1 MFTVAL
7 FTIAKT
13 WGQPKCASRVDWIK
27 KMWYIYRK
35 EYYPATKT
43 TETMPFAAAWMDLE
57 IIILSTVNHTEKDK
71 CMIPLNAETWKNDR
85 NELIYKAEN
94 RLTHYENKLM
104 VTRAEVWWEGL
115 D

>member
-35 EYYPATKT
+35 EYYPAPKT

-104 VTRAEVWWEGL
+104 VTRAEGWWEGI